1 MTRLLVVEDDPAI
14 LRGLTDNLRL
24 ESYHVVSATDGET
37 AYRLAREEQFDLLV
51 LDVMLPKLSGFELCR
66 RLRNEGAS
74 TPILILTSRGDE
86 IDRVQ
91 GLDLG
96 ADDYLTKPFSLRELL
111 ARIRALLRRTHPSL
125 ALPDEAKFD
134 DVVVDFR
141 RYEAS
146 RAGEPVK
153 LTRKEF
159 GTLRF
164 LMARAG
170 EVVSRSELL
179 EEVWDYREYP
189 TTRTV
194 DNHVASLRAKI
205 EGDPSQ
211 PRHLL
216 TVHGVGYKFIW

>member
-24 ESYHVVSATDGET
+24 ESYHVVSATDGAT
-37 AYRLAREEQFDLLV
+37 AYRLATEEQFDLVL

-66 RLRNEGAS
+66 RLRSEGA
-74 TPILILTSRGDE
+74 TMPILMLTSRADE

-96 ADDYLTKPFSLRELL
+96 ADDYVTKPFSLRELL
-111 ARIRALLRRTHPSL
+111 ARIRALLRRTQPNVE
-125 ALPDEAKFD
+125 LPDEARFD
-134 DVVVDFR
+134 DVEVNFR
-141 RYEAS
+141 RYEATK
-146 RAGEPVK
+146 AGMVLK
-153 LTRKEF
+153 LSRKEF

-164 LMARAG
+164 LIARAG

-194 DNHVASLRAKI
+194 DNHIASLRAKI
-205 EGDPSQ
+205 ENDAARPV
-211 PRHLL
+211 HLL
-216 TVHGVGYKFIW
+216 TVHGVGYKFVA

>member
-14 LRGLTDNLRL
+14 LRGLTDNLRM
-24 ESYHVVSATDGET
+24 ESYHVAAATDGEA
-37 AYRLAREEQFDLLV
+37 AYRLARDEKFDLLL

-66 RLRNEGAS
+66 RLRTEGVT
-74 TPILILTSRGDE
+74 TPILLLTSRGDE
-86 IDRVQ
+86 GDRVH

-96 ADDYLTKPFSLRELL
+96 ADDYLIKPFSLRELL
-111 ARIRALLRRTHPSL
+111 ARIRALLRRSHPPV
-125 ALPDEAKFD
+125 ALPDQATFE
-134 DVVVDFR
+134 DVAVDFR
-141 RYEAS
+141 RFEAS
-146 RAGEPVK
+146 KGGHELK

-164 LMARAG
+164 LIARSG

-194 DNHVASLRAKI
+194 DNHVASLRAKL
-205 EGDPSQ
+205 ETDSDR
-211 PRHLL
+211 PRHLI
-216 TVHGVGYKFIW
+216 TVHGVGYKFVW